1 VPTARFRSSERGGPI
16 GSNVHDDSVA
26 KQFIVIKIRSRPVQ
40 CLVDSG
46 SVISVVSHSLVLKLK
61 LRMQETA
68 STTPLLAATG
78 QPLKVL
84 GSVDITFQV
93 FD

>member
-1 VPTARFRSSERGGPI
+1 M
-16 GSNVHDDSVA
+16 
-26 KQFIVIKIRSRPVQ
+26 IKIRSRPVQ

-61 LRMQETA
+61 LRMQETV